1 MAATHLM
8 RVIELLS
15 PLVFMIAIN
24 GFIDPAQARAVNISN
39 TWTLPQEGFSVFY
52 RYFRDKI
59 SWFEA
64 DAVCQFHHA
73 NLVTVNNGV
82 QFDSTRAF
90 LKELDV
96 TGAVWIGLM
105 RPENSARFTWISSR
119 TLDASN
125 NGYWAEAIPAIEQPL
140 CAVLDPVRDFRW
152 HALRC
157 GGPETAAF
165 LCELPVPAW
174 AVDCTLTSIPS
185 LTVQYMSD
193 SGTVQLARDCG
204 ESGTKHISCQGKQ
217 DRDSMV
223 EQLQCSETENLVSV
237 LATDNSNRLQL
248 PPVLSSK
255 EAPGGGDVKEP
266 ITITAAGGDR
276 AMQHQQPQ
284 QPILEHDILTVVSGN
299 DDEESSST
307 GEGNNI
313 EINPNQIEDTVK
325 NVIKQFNLQGMMQN
339 EQMAVPGDESPSLP
353 SMEQD
358 PAVAGK
364 KQGYMKKHSKKN
376 RYETKVTGQRGKHDD
391 VKEAFGMELE
401 AEDDDERML
410 GDQPLTDETETQPI
424 DIIQEAVKLTPDGD
438 YPMVEPA
445 VMVTTRVAA
454 VTSVPTEGDPSA
466 PTTAD
471 SRIRRATAAGR
482 ETTAPDEFSAASD
495 DLAVA
500 TQSSSWTT
508 WPTDTSV
515 THTTA
520 INHVLPTTSR
530 KELYTSDHFIPPMLL
545 VKARLIFARPLA
557 DPAITS
563 TPVTVAS
570 SEMPE
575 TDCIT
580 SLPNTSDDI
589 TSISSSSAT
598 VQKDDS
604 GAESKGAVV
613 TLDVPTPATIA
624 VKNDPH
630 DAGAV
635 TLTLPSTVP
644 SVHGVTD
651 THQSLVAV
659 TLDDTSVSSTTGVP
673 NVGTG
678 NVTAEVA
685 PTSTRDSNLSEIVS
699 VTGDTVELS
708 VSSTTPS
715 RSSLVE
721 DLRSF
726 GTTISPIQTANN
738 SWLPSSAPSTEL
750 HHDDHVDG
758 PVKIEGH
765 HPVDGELLAGEE
777 HEQGAD
783 GGEPLGT
790 GQPSELNNMFS
801 NVDNY
806 QPYKPNRHRSLTKQE
821 QHINHANYIKK
832 ILG

>member
-1 MAATHLM
+1 M
-8 RVIELLS
+8 RTRRAQIKLRGHNPPGAGTVAELTLAN
-15 PLVFMIAIN
+15 V
-24 GFIDPAQARAVNISN
+24 GGTQGRAVNISN

-223 EQLQCSETENLVSV
+223 EQLQCSETENLASV
-237 LATDNSNRLQL
+237 LATDSNSNRLLSVQ
-248 PPVLSSK
+248 PKDVLV
-255 EAPGGGDVKEP
+255 GGAVTTSITGSGDP
-266 ITITAAGGDR
+266 S
-276 AMQHQQPQ
+276 MHQQQ

-299 DDEESSST
+299 DEESSST
-307 GEGNNI
+307 GEGNTI

-339 EQMAVPGDESPSLP
+339 EPMALRGGDEPPSLP
-353 SMEQD
+353 SRELEQD
-358 PAVAGK
+358 ANPVVSK
-364 KQGYMKKHSKKN
+364 KQGYMKKHSLLQSEKKD
-376 RYETKVTGQRGKHDD
+376 RYETKTTGDTTRRVSMQRSTHDD
-391 VKEAFGMELE
+391 AKEAFGMELE
-401 AEDDDERML
+401 EDDDERML
-410 GDQPLTDETETQPI
+410 GDQPMADETETQPI
-424 DIIQEAVKLTPDGD
+424 DIVQEAVKLTADGD

-445 VMVTTRVAA
+445 VMVTTRLAA
-454 VTSVPTEGDPSA
+454 VTSVPVDGDPSA
-466 PTTAD
+466 EPTTPD
-471 SRIRRATAAGR
+471 SRIRRATAAAHR
-482 ETTAPDEFSAASD
+482 TTSLDEFSEAVSE
-495 DLAVA
+495 DLAGA

-508 WPTDTSV
+508 WPTGEPV

-520 INHVLPTTSR
+520 VSHVLPTTSR
-530 KELYTSDHFIPPMLL
+530 KELFTGDHFIPPMLL

-563 TPVTVAS
+563 TAAAP
-570 SEMPE
+570 SEIATPG
-575 TDCIT
+575 TDGVGT
-580 SLPNTSDDI
+580 ASLPTTEHTNGDVTSPS
-589 TSISSSSAT
+589 TSSSM
-598 VQKDDS
+598 VQRDDS
-604 GAESKGAVV
+604 GVESKESKGAVV
-613 TLDVPTPATIA
+613 TLDVPTPATIG
-624 VKNDPH
+624 VKNDP
-630 DAGAV
+630 DDVAAAAAAITV
-635 TLTLPSTVP
+635 TAITTPSIDR
-644 SVHGVTD
+644 VTD
-651 THQSLVAV
+651 TV
-659 TLDDTSVSSTTGVP
+659 VSSATEVP
-673 NVGTG
+673 PTDTNIGTG

-685 PTSTRDSNLSEIVS
+685 TSTREASPFAIASVAGETVS
-699 VTGDTVELS
+699 VAP
-708 VSSTTPS
+708 STTPS
-715 RSSLVE
+715 RVGSATSSQIE
-721 DLRSF
+721 
-726 GTTISPIQTANN
+726 TANN
-738 SWLPSSAPSTEL
+738 SWLPDVAPSAEL
-750 HHDDHVDG
+750 HHDDEDI
-758 PVKIEGH
+758 VKIEEGN
-765 HPVDGELLAGEE
+765 HPTDGEHESVDDGE
-777 HEQGAD
+777 Q
-783 GGEPLGT
+783 LRT
-790 GQPSELNNMFS
+790 SQQPSEVDNMFS

-821 QHINHANYIKK
+821 QHMNHANYIKK